1 MYIYMEYVIYMHI
14 HTYVWR
20 SHREI
25 AGVGFLRQHTSAHA
39 SIRTSADVSIRQ
51 HTLPGNRLSWLVAL
65 GMRACDLATSR
76 MLLVLLGVARTT
88 SGGSRSGGARLA
100 ATLAQLVAL
109 IEERRRGR
117 QALVLRGGARTS
129 SPETP
134 ALPVVKLVVKLQE

>member
-109 IEERRRGR
+109 IEERRGR
-117 QALVLRGGARTS
+117 QALVLRGGARTTS
-129 SPETP
+129 SRETQ
-134 ALPVVKLVVKLQE
+134 ALPVVKPVVKL